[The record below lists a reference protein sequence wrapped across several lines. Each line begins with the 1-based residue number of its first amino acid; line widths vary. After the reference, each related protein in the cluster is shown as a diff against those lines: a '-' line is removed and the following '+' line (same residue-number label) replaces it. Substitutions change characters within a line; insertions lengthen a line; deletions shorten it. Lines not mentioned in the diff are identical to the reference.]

1 MLNLFSIPLS
11 AVIISFLIP
20 FLLMYTG
27 LLLESTGAFII
38 KLESF
43 KMAFPFTLSVE
54 SVLLSIVEPEAAM

>member
-54 SVLLSIVEPEAAM
+54 SG